1 MSMLFIFK
9 MTENIGISTDTTVG
23 PLLVYI
29 HLQTLP
35 LLWEEGMLLYIKR
48 HEVVPVNFIH
58 HFIEHSTIIAELPN
72 PTMLPW
78 TRAYGNHLQSSKLM
92 AGNIDSPNHFS
103 LIVEGIKESHPES
116 SSSNSDS
123 AAS

>member
-1 MSMLFIFK
+1 MEEFAN
-9 MTENIGISTDTTVG
+9 NIDRERITWGPTV
-23 PLLVYI
+23 V
-29 HLQTLP
+29 
-35 LLWEEGMLLYIKR
+35 
-48 HEVVPVNFIH
+48 
-58 HFIEHSTIIAELPN
+58 
-72 PTMLPW
+72 PW

-103 LIVEGIKESHPES
+103 LRVEGIKESHPES